1 MRVKKISRWPR
12 EPVNSLRSP
21 YALMGNN
28 GGCEQAQCTIRKV
41 GWEGWFLVGLLTRG
55 RLTKVLKQKSS
66 RAHMNASF
74 AKLSCVASVSFDEV
88 IRSTVHPLSLT
99 RRQPGSLSA
108 RHETMLTQDPRALML
123 LHSKFFLSL
132 SFSFLFWREY
142 FVKEKVIWKTLG
154 CIIIESS
161 DSCED

>member
-21 YALMGNN
+21 YALGNN
-28 GGCEQAQCTIRKV
+28 GGCEQAQCAIRKV

-108 RHETMLTQDPRALML
+108 RHETMLTQDPRALMS

-132 SFSFLFWREY
+132 FFLFCFGENILSKRR
-142 FVKEKVIWKTLG
+142 
-154 CIIIESS
+154 
-161 DSCED
+161 

>member
-28 GGCEQAQCTIRKV
+28 GGYEQAQCTIQKV

-88 IRSTVHPLSLT
+88 IRSTVHPLSVT

-108 RHETMLTQDPRALML
+108 RHETMLSQDPRALML

-132 SFSFLFWREY
+132 SFFFFVLARIFCQREGNLKNVWMHY
-142 FVKEKVIWKTLG
+142 HRIAW
-154 CIIIESS
+154 
-161 DSCED
+161 